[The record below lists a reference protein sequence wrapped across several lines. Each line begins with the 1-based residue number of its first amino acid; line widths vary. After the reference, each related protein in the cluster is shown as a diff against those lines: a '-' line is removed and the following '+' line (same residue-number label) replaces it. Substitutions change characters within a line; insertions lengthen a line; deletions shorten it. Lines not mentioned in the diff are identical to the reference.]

1 MVNWWKH
8 QITLRLLKDNKNV
21 LTGCFPL
28 PFSSAAYEK
37 KIAFKDKRKVEFS
50 IYGDT
55 TLHSMLHAE
64 KKKICMTGW
73 SRRERIIFVSKARS

>member
-1 MVNWWKH
+1 M
-8 QITLRLLKDNKNV
+8 

-64 KKKICMTGW
+64 KKKFVWQDGVEEKESFLCLKPGVKLYG
-73 SRRERIIFVSKARS
+73 IFMD

>member
-1 MVNWWKH
+1 MCWLDAFHFHFH
-8 QITLRLLKDNKNV
+8 QQ
-21 LTGCFPL
+21 PM
-28 PFSSAAYEK
+28 EK

-64 KKKICMTGW
+64 KKKKFVWQDGVEEKESFLCLKPGVKLYG
-73 SRRERIIFVSKARS
+73 IFMD